1 MLLACLSCD
10 DQSFAIN
17 LYSLSRGILRD
28 KVGKNRSYAGLF
40 REEKIQ
46 VVRNDLYLTI

>member
-1 MLLACLSCD
+1 MLLACD
-10 DQSFAIN
+10 NQSFAIN
-17 LYSLSRGILRD
+17 LYSLSRGILSD

-46 VVRNDLYLTI
+46 VVCNDPYLTI